1 MNWWGCNGCSV
12 TLQKQYDQQYA
23 DSQAAYLAA
32 STATSQANQKA
43 KDSYN
48 QALAE
53 WNAKHPSI
61 GSGISTGNVKQAL
74 KLGNESTAKL
84 NVSINN
90 SMWNQSSEPWNVYGT
105 VDPYE
110 YIAPLNSYSGDILT
124 ATYTNLQNSSYIDSN
139 NIVHRITKMIVTFSD
154 VVPDNSAYTHN
165 ALALPNDCILTVNSN
180 PRYGFHYSHIKS
192 VNVNY
197 QFYDQDGNLVSFEP
211 NSAYMAITSL
221 NNSGKQRD
229 KWGFNIYKREKVNLL
244 SSGKLYALYGSAIT
258 VHSDGL
264 YSDRGIDFDT
274 VHSDGSYT
282 SGTAA
287 SASNIIN
294 NWDGVDQ
301 YEYYGT
307 GLAEIEGSNVKLQF
321 SKDLIEDT
329 SMHYMY
335 GDYVW
340 ATTTTIIPQTLGPT
354 PPRYT
359 TNTVQKPVHQVA
371 NVSYHSNTLI

>member
-1 MNWWGCNGCSV
+1 MNWWRCNGCSV
-12 TLQKQYDQQYA
+12 TLQKQYDHQYSE
-23 DSQAAYLAA
+23 SQAKYLAA
-32 STATSQANQKA
+32 STAVSQANQSA
-43 KDSYN
+43 KDSYS

-53 WNAKHPSI
+53 WNAKHPST
-61 GSGISTGNVKQAL
+61 GSVISTGNVKQAL

-90 SMWNQSSEPWNVYGT
+90 SMWNQSSQPWNSKGT

-124 ATYTNLQNSSYIDSN
+124 ATYTNLQKSSYTDSN

-165 ALALPNDCILTVNSN
+165 AKVFPNDCILTVSSN

-192 VNVNY
+192 LNVNY

-229 KWGFNIYKREKVNLL
+229 QWGFNIYKREKVNLL

-264 YSDRGIDFDT
+264 YSDRGIDFDI
-274 VHSDGSYT
+274 VHSDGSHT

-287 SASNIIN
+287 SASNTIN

-329 SMHYMY
+329 SMNDMY

-340 ATTTTIIPQTLGPT
+340 ATTTTIIPQTPGPT
-354 PPRYT
+354 LPRYT